1 MIHDRLKNIQAY
13 VEALEKDRQTLYK
26 TQLFLQQ
33 KRKEVQ
39 DENPSNPIPAESL
52 QKTLEDAVQ
61 VSRGRFYMTHYSEK
75 KDKDGKVIEPLVQAN
90 WMDEYI
96 AGERDL

>member
-13 VEALEKDRQTLYK
+13 VEALEKDRQTLHK

-33 KRKEVQ
+33 RRNEVQ
-39 DENPSNPIPAESL
+39 DENPSNPVPAESL

-61 VSRGRFYMTHYSEK
+61 VSRGRFYMSHYSERR
-75 KDKDGKVIEPLVQAN
+75 DKNGKVIEPLVQPSFLE
-90 WMDEYI
+90 EYI

>member
-1 MIHDRLKNIQAY
+1 MVHDQLKNLQAY
-13 VEALEKDRQTLYK
+13 MEALEKDRQTLYK

-33 KRKEVQ
+33 RRNEVQ
-39 DENPSNPIPAESL
+39 DENPSNPVPAESL

-61 VSRGRFYMTHYSEK
+61 VSRGRFYMTHYSERR
-75 KDKDGKVIEPLVQAN
+75 DKNGKVIEPLVQAN

-96 AGERDL
+96 AGERNL

>member
-33 KRKEVQ
+33 RRKEVQ
-39 DENPSNPIPAESL
+39 DENPSNPVPAESL

-61 VSRGRFYMTHYSEK
+61 VSRGRFYMTHYTEK
-75 KDKDGKVIEPLVQAN
+75 KDKDGNIIEPLVQAN

>member
-1 MIHDRLKNIQAY
+1 MIHDRLKNLQAY

-33 KRKEVQ
+33 KRNEVQ
-39 DENPSNPIPAESL
+39 DENPSNPVPAESL

-75 KDKDGKVIEPLVQAN
+75 KDKDGNIIEPLVQAN

-96 AGERDL
+96 AGERNL

>member
-1 MIHDRLKNIQAY
+1 M
-13 VEALEKDRQTLYK
+13 EALEKDRQTLYK

-39 DENPSNPIPAESL
+39 DENPSNPVPAESL

-61 VSRGRFYMTHYSEK
+61 VSRGRFYMTHYTEK
-75 KDKDGKVIEPLVQAN
+75 KDKDGNIIEPLVQPSFL
-90 WMDEYI
+90 EEFI

>member
-1 MIHDRLKNIQAY
+1 MVHDQLKNLQAY
-13 VEALEKDRQTLYK
+13 MEALEKDRQTLYK

-33 KRKEVQ
+33 KRKDVQ
-39 DENPSNPIPAESL
+39 DENPSNPVPAESL

-61 VSRGRFYMTHYSEK
+61 VSRGRFYMTHYSERR
-75 KDKDGKVIEPLVQAN
+75 DKNGKVIEPLVQAN

>member
-33 KRKEVQ
+33 KRNEVQ
-39 DENPSNPIPAESL
+39 DENPSNPVPAESL

-61 VSRGRFYMTHYSEK
+61 VSRGRFYMTHYSER
-75 KDKDGKVIEPLVQAN
+75 KDKNGKVIEPLVQAN

-96 AGERDL
+96 SGERDL

>member
-1 MIHDRLKNIQAY
+1 M
-13 VEALEKDRQTLYK
+13 EALEKDRQTLYK

-39 DENPSNPIPAESL
+39 DENPSNPVPAESL

-61 VSRGRFYMTHYSEK
+61 VSRGRFYMTHYTEK
-75 KDKDGKVIEPLVQAN
+75 KDKDGNIIEPLVQAN

>member
-39 DENPSNPIPAESL
+39 DENPSNPVPAESL

-61 VSRGRFYMTHYSEK
+61 VSRGRFYMTHYTEK
-75 KDKDGKVIEPLVQAN
+75 KDKDGNIIEPLVQAN

>member
-1 MIHDRLKNIQAY
+1 VIHDRLKNIQAY

-75 KDKDGKVIEPLVQAN
+75 KDKDGNIIEPLVQAN

>member
-33 KRKEVQ
+33 RRKEVQ
-39 DENPSNPIPAESL
+39 DENPSNPVPAESL

-61 VSRGRFYMTHYSEK
+61 VSRGRFYMTHYSER
-75 KDKDGKVIEPLVQAN
+75 KDKNGKVIEPLVQAN

>member
-1 MIHDRLKNIQAY
+1 MIHKKLKNIQAY

-39 DENPSNPIPAESL
+39 DENPSNPVPAESL

-61 VSRGRFYMTHYSEK
+61 VSRGRFYMTHYTEK
-75 KDKDGKVIEPLVQAN
+75 KDKDGNIIEPLVQAN
-90 WMDEYI
+90 WMEEFI
-96 AGERDL
+96 SGERDL

>member
-39 DENPSNPIPAESL
+39 DENPSNPVPAESL